1 MPSFSRGNDGLDKE
15 YFEELQ
21 EKCRF
26 LGISLKEKD
35 FRKNPDKY
43 IEAARSYD
51 ERVKD
56 YLHSCQDRLK
66 SLQEQFAREDNIPAF
81 MALGKARMVL
91 TGEVHRQMLAEKMA
105 ETAFAKI
112 EEEYDFSVKD
122 LRNKRNRDKFERLA
136 YAFAISPK
144 DLANQLQDAGNI
156 GEALKNSDYQKELLQ
171 LAFDNDAV
179 KTAAEAMAAFS
190 PLHPSNGTL
199 MLQAARDEAGRI
211 RFTEL
216 QAAAETTAER
226 TATTAA
232 GNTATFDRAE
242 AATAESPAKT
252 ATERT
257 AAATIRNAAGAD
269 KTGAADRT
277 PVSDRTAAQPENA
290 AAAGEKKAAKLL
302 AEFARYKDNQNGRS
316 LLEQNAKA
324 LNKKANFVYLERTL
338 DTFGLHGQAAKDF
351 RMALSRHKG
360 SLKDFLEHYEQAAVS
375 SRQNQTTNSASR
387 NNERQSDAYAPQPAD
402 RQRIQEPKQQKQ
414 TRRETEKQRREEEK
428 QRRAAIKQQ
437 QEEMTRQH
445 REAEKQHRKELKQQQ
460 KEAARQRRE
469 TEKKHKE
476 AEKQRRKELKQQQKA
491 LRKARFRSWLGRLK
505 SWAGREKQAIVETI
519 AAVCHSASAPVKM
532 TAEKARKLFAPKRK
546 EKQAPKQAV
555 KMQPVKMQPAKT
567 AEGLE
572 LGTQQKIRTITLNIE
587 NYKTQKRQEKK
598 AKIIEFKQKVRE
610 KSQKTL
616 KYAAI
621 SIPLVGMGYLGF
633 KGIQNAGPAFDL
645 DKISMTSGTFTLPQE
660 VLDKAATYYA
670 SVNEAFGFQTQD
682 FSITEPDLS
691 WSAFMN
697 PPEQPIN
704 EADYEV
710 PVPLVQNDKLHNV
723 PNIDFFNLC
732 FSKSNE
738 AYGSGGKYGVSRE
751 LYAKF
756 MRNQKATAN
765 FYRVGGYGSLSFDEA
780 RIIAKTEIFDKYGI
794 AYIQN
799 RSMGAYLYYALMK
812 NQDKGGSVAA
822 IASTITDFYDLN
834 GKTLPDSQRRAL
846 ENLSLGRD
854 VNAGDWH
861 EMIAAINATASDQ
874 TQENNLYAA
883 IQQSQFNMPVPYDAA
898 NAEEIARQ
906 AVINS
911 SFAYEPTLDL
921 DRRTGIPMLD
931 NEDFNLFADNPFLTE
946 ISHETANTDNEKE
959 IMEAQK
965 QKDMET
971 FCKIYAQCSYNNVI
985 RLSYGEKRQAFD
997 AANKA
1002 LARQGIY
1009 GKIDRGLYC
1018 AGMSM
1023 ASFCQAYEIFKK
1035 ENPESFVGEAVGS
1048 IIEKCKISA
1057 HSTTGMRDIYKK
1069 YSNRI
1074 IYSENLERDIKDHMR
1089 NHPNSI
1095 LQSGF
1100 RRNAAGNQH
1109 YNGFFPS
1116 MNTASQDAYTYCAF
1130 NNNHWGNENTFSNV
1144 LRDRRRARFGKG
1156 GWYVDVTAWI
1166 DDEADTR
1173 IRRELEK
1180 RAELR
1185 QKLEPVSL
1193 PAITQHYFNN
1203 ISTLLNKKL
1212 SGRN

>member
-1 MPSFSRGNDGLDKE
+1 MDKE

-156 GEALKNSDYQKELLQ
+156 GEALKNSDYQKEFLQ

-199 MLQAARDEAGRI
+199 MLQAARDEAGKI

-216 QAAAETTAER
+216 KAAAETTAGR
-226 TATTAA
+226 TVTTAA

-242 AATAESPAKT
+242 TATAESPAKT

-277 PVSDRTAAQPENA
+277 AAAQPENA
-290 AAAGEKKAAKLL
+290 AAAGEKTAAKLL

-414 TRRETEKQRREEEK
+414 ARRETEKQRREEEK
-428 QRRAAIKQQ
+428 QRRAALKQQ
-437 QEEMTRQH
+437 QEEMARQH

-469 TEKKHKE
+469 TEKKRKE

-505 SWAGREKQAIVETI
+505 SWAGRKKQAIVETI

-532 TAEKARKLFAPKRK
+532 TAEKARTLFAPKRK

-572 LGTQQKIRTITLNIE
+572 LDTQQKIRTITLNIE

-670 SVNEAFGFQTQD
+670 SVNEAFGLQAQD

-738 AYGSGGKYGVSRE
+738 TYGSGGKYGVSRE

-946 ISHETANTDNEKE
+946 ISHETTNADNEKE

-1185 QKLEPVSL
+1185 QKLEPVSI
-1193 PAITQHYFNN
+1193 PTITQHYFNN

>member
-43 IEAARSYD
+43 IEAARNYD

-56 YLHSCQDRLK
+56 YLHERQDRLK

-112 EEEYDFSVKD
+112 EEEYNFSVKD
-122 LRNKRNRDKFERLA
+122 LHNKRNRDKFERLA
-136 YAFAISPK
+136 YAFAISPQ

-156 GEALKNSDYQKELLQ
+156 GEALKNSDYQKEFLQ

-199 MLQAARDEAGRI
+199 MLQAARDESGRI
-211 RFTEL
+211 RFAEL
-216 QAAAETTAER
+216 QAELQAVAAENTVA
-226 TATTAA
+226 ATT
-232 GNTATFDRAE
+232 
-242 AATAESPAKT
+242 
-252 ATERT
+252 
-257 AAATIRNAAGAD
+257 RNAASTD
-269 KTGAADRT
+269 KTIAADRTSVSDRT
-277 PVSDRTAAQPENA
+277 PVSDRTAAVQPENA

-360 SLKDFLEHYEQAAVS
+360 SLKDFLEHYEQTSVS
-375 SRQNQTTNSASR
+375 SRQSQTTNSASR
-387 NNERQSDAYAPQPAD
+387 NGERQSDAYAPQPAD
-402 RQRIQEPKQQKQ
+402 KQRVQESKQQKQ
-414 TRRETEKQRREEEK
+414 TRREAEKQRKESEK
-428 QRRAAIKQQ
+428 KRK
-437 QEEMTRQH
+437 
-445 REAEKQHRKELKQQQ
+445 EAEKQH
-460 KEAARQRRE
+460 
-469 TEKKHKE
+469 
-476 AEKQRRKELKQQQKA
+476 RKELKQQQKA

-505 SWAGREKQAIVETI
+505 SRAGRTKQAIIETI
-519 AAVCHSASAPVKM
+519 AAVYHSASAPVKM
-532 TAEKARKLFAPKRK
+532 TAEKARKLFAPKQK
-546 EKQAPKQAV
+546 EQQAPKQTV
-555 KMQPVKMQPAKT
+555 KMQPVKT

-572 LGTQQKIRTITLNIE
+572 LGTQQKIRTITLNVE

-610 KSQKTL
+610 KSKKTL

-621 SIPLVGMGYLGF
+621 SIPLAGMGYLGF
-633 KGIQNAGPAFDL
+633 KGMQNAGPAFDFS
-645 DKISMTSGTFTLPQE
+645 KISMTTDTFTLPQE
-660 VLDKAATYYA
+660 VLNKAATYYA
-670 SVNEAFGFQTQD
+670 SVNEAFGLQAQD
-682 FSITEPDLS
+682 FSIAEPDLS

-704 EADYEV
+704 EADYVV
-710 PVPLVQNDKLHNV
+710 PVPLIQNDKLHNV

-738 AYGSGGKYGVSRE
+738 TYGSGGKYGVSRE

-765 FYRVGGYGSLSFDEA
+765 FYHVGSYGSLSFDEA

-834 GKTLPDSQRRAL
+834 GKTLPDSQRQAL

-854 VNAGDWH
+854 VNTDDWH

-921 DRRTGIPMLD
+921 DGQTGIPMLD

-946 ISHETANTDNEKE
+946 ISHETTNADNEKE

-1185 QKLEPVSL
+1185 QKLEPVSI
-1193 PAITQHYFNN
+1193 PTITQHYFNN

>member
-43 IEAARSYD
+43 IEAARNYD

-56 YLHSCQDRLK
+56 YLHERQDRLK

-112 EEEYDFSVKD
+112 EEEYNFSVKD
-122 LRNKRNRDKFERLA
+122 LHNKRNRDKFERLA
-136 YAFAISPK
+136 YAFAISPQ

-156 GEALKNSDYQKELLQ
+156 GEALKNSDYQKEFLQ

-211 RFTEL
+211 RFAEL
-216 QAAAETTAER
+216 QAELQAVAAE
-226 TATTAA
+226 
-232 GNTATFDRAE
+232 N
-242 AATAESPAKT
+242 
-252 ATERT
+252 T
-257 AAATIRNAAGAD
+257 AAATTRNAASTD
-269 KTGAADRT
+269 KTIAAGRT
-277 PVSDRTAAQPENA
+277 PVSDRTAAVQPENA

-360 SLKDFLEHYEQAAVS
+360 SLKDFLEHYEQTSVS
-375 SRQNQTTNSASR
+375 SRQSQTTNSASR
-387 NNERQSDAYAPQPAD
+387 NSERQSDAYAQQPAD
-402 RQRIQEPKQQKQ
+402 KQRVQESKQQKQ
-414 TRRETEKQRREEEK
+414 AR
-428 QRRAAIKQQ
+428 
-437 QEEMTRQH
+437 
-445 REAEKQHRKELKQQQ
+445 REAEKQRKES
-460 KEAARQRRE
+460 
-469 TEKKHKE
+469 EKKRKE
-476 AEKQRRKELKQQQKA
+476 AEKQHRKELKQQQKA

-505 SWAGREKQAIVETI
+505 SRAGRTKQAIVETI
-519 AAVCHSASAPVKM
+519 AAVYHSASAPVKM
-532 TAEKARKLFAPKRK
+532 TAEKARKLFAPKQK
-546 EKQAPKQAV
+546 EQQAPKQTV
-555 KMQPVKMQPAKT
+555 KMQPVKT

-572 LGTQQKIRTITLNIE
+572 LGTQQKIRTITLNVE

-610 KSQKTL
+610 KSKKTL

-621 SIPLVGMGYLGF
+621 SIPLAGMGYLGF
-633 KGIQNAGPAFDL
+633 KGMQNAGPAFDFS
-645 DKISMTSGTFTLPQE
+645 KISMTTDTFTLPQE
-660 VLDKAATYYA
+660 VLNKAATYYA
-670 SVNEAFGFQTQD
+670 SVNEAFGLQAQD
-682 FSITEPDLS
+682 FSIAEPDLS

-704 EADYEV
+704 EADYVV
-710 PVPLVQNDKLHNV
+710 PVPLIQNDKLHNV

-738 AYGSGGKYGVSRE
+738 TYGSGGKYGVSRE

-765 FYRVGGYGSLSFDEA
+765 FYHVGSYGSLSFDEA

-834 GKTLPDSQRRAL
+834 GKTLPDSQRQAL

-854 VNAGDWH
+854 VNTDDWH

-921 DRRTGIPMLD
+921 DGQTGIPMLD
-931 NEDFNLFADNPFLTE
+931 NEDFNLFADTPFLTE
-946 ISHETANTDNEKE
+946 ISHETTNADNEKE

-1185 QKLEPVSL
+1185 QKLEPVSI
-1193 PAITQHYFNN
+1193 PTITQHYFNN

>member
-43 IEAARSYD
+43 IEAARNYD

-56 YLHSCQDRLK
+56 YLHERQDRLK

-112 EEEYDFSVKD
+112 EEEYNFSVKD
-122 LRNKRNRDKFERLA
+122 LHNKRNRDKFERLA
-136 YAFAISPK
+136 YAFAISPQ

-156 GEALKNSDYQKELLQ
+156 GEALKNSDYQKEFLQ

-211 RFTEL
+211 RFAEL
-216 QAAAETTAER
+216 QAELQAVAAE
-226 TATTAA
+226 
-232 GNTATFDRAE
+232 N
-242 AATAESPAKT
+242 
-252 ATERT
+252 T
-257 AAATIRNAAGAD
+257 AAATTRNAASTD
-269 KTGAADRT
+269 KTIAADRTSVSGRT
-277 PVSDRTAAQPENA
+277 PVSDRTAAVQPENA

-360 SLKDFLEHYEQAAVS
+360 SLKDFLEHYEQTSFS
-375 SRQNQTTNSASR
+375 SRQSQTTNSASR
-387 NNERQSDAYAPQPAD
+387 NGERQSDVYAPQPAD
-402 RQRIQEPKQQKQ
+402 KQRVQESKQQKQ
-414 TRRETEKQRREEEK
+414 IR
-428 QRRAAIKQQ
+428 
-437 QEEMTRQH
+437 
-445 REAEKQHRKELKQQQ
+445 REAEKQRKES
-460 KEAARQRRE
+460 
-469 TEKKHKE
+469 EKKRKE
-476 AEKQRRKELKQQQKA
+476 AEKQHRKELKQQQKA

-505 SWAGREKQAIVETI
+505 SRAGRTKQAIIENI
-519 AAVCHSASAPVKM
+519 AAVYHSASAPVKM
-532 TAEKARKLFAPKRK
+532 TAEKARKLFAPKQK
-546 EKQAPKQAV
+546 EQQAPKQTV
-555 KMQPVKMQPAKT
+555 KMQPVKT

-572 LGTQQKIRTITLNIE
+572 LGTQQKIRTITLNVE

-610 KSQKTL
+610 KSKKTL

-621 SIPLVGMGYLGF
+621 SIPLAGMGYLGF
-633 KGIQNAGPAFDL
+633 KGMQNAGPAFDFS
-645 DKISMTSGTFTLPQE
+645 KISMTTDTFTLPQE
-660 VLDKAATYYA
+660 VLNKAATYYA
-670 SVNEAFGFQTQD
+670 SVNEAFGLQAQD
-682 FSITEPDLS
+682 FSIAEPDLS

-704 EADYEV
+704 EADYVV
-710 PVPLVQNDKLHNV
+710 PVPLIQNDKLHNV

-738 AYGSGGKYGVSRE
+738 TYGSGGKYGVSRE

-765 FYRVGGYGSLSFDEA
+765 FYHVGSYGSLSFDEA

-834 GKTLPDSQRRAL
+834 GKTLPDSQRQAL

-854 VNAGDWH
+854 VNTDDWH

-921 DRRTGIPMLD
+921 DGQTGIPMLD

-946 ISHETANTDNEKE
+946 ISHETTNADNEKE

-1185 QKLEPVSL
+1185 QKLEPVSI
-1193 PAITQHYFNN
+1193 PTITQHYFNN

>member
-156 GEALKNSDYQKELLQ
+156 GEALKNSDYQKEFLQ

-199 MLQAARDEAGRI
+199 MLQAARDEAGKI

-216 QAAAETTAER
+216 KAAAKTAAER

-242 AATAESPAKT
+242 AATAEIPPKT

-257 AAATIRNAAGAD
+257 AAATTRNAAGAD
-269 KTGAADRT
+269 KTSAIDRT
-277 PVSDRTAAQPENA
+277 AAAQPENA
-290 AAAGEKKAAKLL
+290 AAAGEKTAAKLL

-437 QEEMTRQH
+437 QEEMARQH

-469 TEKKHKE
+469 TEKKRKE

-505 SWAGREKQAIVETI
+505 SWAGRKKQAIVETI

-738 AYGSGGKYGVSRE
+738 TYGSGGKYGVSRE

-946 ISHETANTDNEKE
+946 ISHETTNADNEKE

-1035 ENPESFVGEAVGS
+1035 ENPENFVGEAVGS

-1057 HSTTGMRDIYKK
+1057 HSTTGMRDVFKK

>member
-1 MPSFSRGNDGLDKE
+1 
-15 YFEELQ
+15 
-21 EKCRF
+21 
-26 LGISLKEKD
+26 
-35 FRKNPDKY
+35 
-43 IEAARSYD
+43 
-51 ERVKD
+51 
-56 YLHSCQDRLK
+56 
-66 SLQEQFAREDNIPAF
+66 
-81 MALGKARMVL
+81 
-91 TGEVHRQMLAEKMA
+91 
-105 ETAFAKI
+105 
-112 EEEYDFSVKD
+112 
-122 LRNKRNRDKFERLA
+122 
-136 YAFAISPK
+136 
-144 DLANQLQDAGNI
+144 
-156 GEALKNSDYQKELLQ
+156 
-171 LAFDNDAV
+171 
-179 KTAAEAMAAFS
+179 
-190 PLHPSNGTL
+190 
-199 MLQAARDEAGRI
+199 
-211 RFTEL
+211 
-216 QAAAETTAER
+216 
-226 TATTAA
+226 
-232 GNTATFDRAE
+232 
-242 AATAESPAKT
+242 
-252 ATERT
+252 
-257 AAATIRNAAGAD
+257 
-269 KTGAADRT
+269 
-277 PVSDRTAAQPENA
+277 
-290 AAAGEKKAAKLL
+290 
-302 AEFARYKDNQNGRS
+302 
-316 LLEQNAKA
+316 
-324 LNKKANFVYLERTL
+324 
-338 DTFGLHGQAAKDF
+338 
-351 RMALSRHKG
+351 
-360 SLKDFLEHYEQAAVS
+360 
-375 SRQNQTTNSASR
+375 
-387 NNERQSDAYAPQPAD
+387 
-402 RQRIQEPKQQKQ
+402 
-414 TRRETEKQRREEEK
+414 
-428 QRRAAIKQQ
+428 
-437 QEEMTRQH
+437 
-445 REAEKQHRKELKQQQ
+445 
-460 KEAARQRRE
+460 
-469 TEKKHKE
+469 
-476 AEKQRRKELKQQQKA
+476 
-491 LRKARFRSWLGRLK
+491 
-505 SWAGREKQAIVETI
+505 
-519 AAVCHSASAPVKM
+519 
-532 TAEKARKLFAPKRK
+532 
-546 EKQAPKQAV
+546 
-555 KMQPVKMQPAKT
+555 
-567 AEGLE
+567 
-572 LGTQQKIRTITLNIE
+572 
-587 NYKTQKRQEKK
+587 
-598 AKIIEFKQKVRE
+598 
-610 KSQKTL
+610 
-616 KYAAI
+616 
-621 SIPLVGMGYLGF
+621 
-633 KGIQNAGPAFDL
+633 
-645 DKISMTSGTFTLPQE
+645 
-660 VLDKAATYYA
+660 
-670 SVNEAFGFQTQD
+670 
-682 FSITEPDLS
+682 
-691 WSAFMN
+691 MN

-704 EADYEV
+704 EADYVV
-710 PVPLVQNDKLHNV
+710 PVPLIQNDKLHNV

-738 AYGSGGKYGVSRE
+738 TYGSGGKYGVSRE

-765 FYRVGGYGSLSFDEA
+765 FYHVGSYGSLSFDEA

-834 GKTLPDSQRRAL
+834 GKTLPDSQRQAL

-854 VNAGDWH
+854 VNTDDWH

-921 DRRTGIPMLD
+921 DGQTGIPMLD

-946 ISHETANTDNEKE
+946 ISHETANADNEKE
-959 IMEAQK
+959 IMESQK

-1156 GWYVDVTAWI
+1156 DGMLT
-1166 DDEADTR
+1166 
-1173 IRRELEK
+1173 
-1180 RAELR
+1180 LR
-1185 QKLEPVSL
+1185 PGLTTKPIPESGANWKNAP
-1193 PAITQHYFNN
+1193 NC
-1203 ISTLLNKKL
+1203 
-1212 SGRN
+1212 GRNLSRFPSPLLRNIISIIFRRS

>member
-43 IEAARSYD
+43 IEAARNYD

-56 YLHSCQDRLK
+56 YLHERQDRLK

-112 EEEYDFSVKD
+112 EEEYNFSVKD
-122 LRNKRNRDKFERLA
+122 LHNKRNRDKFERLA
-136 YAFAISPK
+136 YAFAISPQ

-156 GEALKNSDYQKELLQ
+156 GEALKNSDYQKEFLQ

-211 RFTEL
+211 RFAEL
-216 QAAAETTAER
+216 QAVAAE
-226 TATTAA
+226 
-232 GNTATFDRAE
+232 N
-242 AATAESPAKT
+242 
-252 ATERT
+252 T
-257 AAATIRNAAGAD
+257 AAATTRNAASTD
-269 KTGAADRT
+269 KTIAADRTSVSGRT
-277 PVSDRTAAQPENA
+277 PVSDRTAAVQPENA

-360 SLKDFLEHYEQAAVS
+360 SLKDFLEHYEQTSVS
-375 SRQNQTTNSASR
+375 SRQSQTTNSASR
-387 NNERQSDAYAPQPAD
+387 NSERQSDAYAPQPAD
-402 RQRIQEPKQQKQ
+402 RQRVQESKQQKQ
-414 TRRETEKQRREEEK
+414 IR
-428 QRRAAIKQQ
+428 
-437 QEEMTRQH
+437 
-445 REAEKQHRKELKQQQ
+445 REAEKQRKEDEK
-460 KEAARQRRE
+460 KRKE
-469 TEKKHKE
+469 TEKQH
-476 AEKQRRKELKQQQKA
+476 RKELKQQQKA

-505 SWAGREKQAIVETI
+505 SRAGRTKQAIVETI
-519 AAVCHSASAPVKM
+519 AAVYHSASAPVKM
-532 TAEKARKLFAPKRK
+532 TAEKARKLFAPKQK
-546 EKQAPKQAV
+546 EQQVPKQTV
-555 KMQPVKMQPAKT
+555 KMQPVKT

-572 LGTQQKIRTITLNIE
+572 LGTRQKIRTITLNVE

-610 KSQKTL
+610 KSKKTL

-621 SIPLVGMGYLGF
+621 SIPLAGMGYLGF
-633 KGIQNAGPAFDL
+633 KGMQNAGPAFDFS
-645 DKISMTSGTFTLPQE
+645 KISMTTDTFTLPQE
-660 VLDKAATYYA
+660 VLNKAATYYA
-670 SVNEAFGFQTQD
+670 SVNEAFGLQAQD
-682 FSITEPDLS
+682 FSIAEPDLS

-704 EADYEV
+704 EADYVV
-710 PVPLVQNDKLHNV
+710 PVPLIQNDKLHNV

-738 AYGSGGKYGVSRE
+738 TYGSGGKYGVSRE

-765 FYRVGGYGSLSFDEA
+765 FYHVGSYGSLSFDEA

-834 GKTLPDSQRRAL
+834 GKTLPDSQRQAL

-854 VNAGDWH
+854 VNTDDWH

-921 DRRTGIPMLD
+921 DGQTGIPMLD

-946 ISHETANTDNEKE
+946 ISHETANADNEKE

-1185 QKLEPVSL
+1185 QKLEPVSI
-1193 PAITQHYFNN
+1193 PTITQHYFNN

-1212 SGRN
+1212 SGRNKFCKMQYDKRLQIKVVKKKRQPQIKKADKGGDHK

>member
-43 IEAARSYD
+43 IEAARNYD

-56 YLHSCQDRLK
+56 YLHERQDRLK

-112 EEEYDFSVKD
+112 EEEYNFSVKD
-122 LRNKRNRDKFERLA
+122 LHNKRNRDKFERLA
-136 YAFAISPK
+136 YAFAISPQ

-156 GEALKNSDYQKELLQ
+156 GEALKNSDYQKEFLQ

-211 RFTEL
+211 RFAEL
-216 QAAAETTAER
+216 QAELQAVAAENTVA
-226 TATTAA
+226 ATT
-232 GNTATFDRAE
+232 
-242 AATAESPAKT
+242 
-252 ATERT
+252 
-257 AAATIRNAAGAD
+257 RNVASTD
-269 KTGAADRT
+269 KTIAADRTSVSGRT
-277 PVSDRTAAQPENA
+277 PVSDRTAAVQPENA

-360 SLKDFLEHYEQAAVS
+360 NLKDFLEHYEQTSVS
-375 SRQNQTTNSASR
+375 SRQSQTTNSASR
-387 NNERQSDAYAPQPAD
+387 NSERQSDAYAPQPAD
-402 RQRIQEPKQQKQ
+402 KQRVQESKQQKQ
-414 TRRETEKQRREEEK
+414 AR
-428 QRRAAIKQQ
+428 
-437 QEEMTRQH
+437 
-445 REAEKQHRKELKQQQ
+445 REAEKQRKES
-460 KEAARQRRE
+460 
-469 TEKKHKE
+469 EKKRKE
-476 AEKQRRKELKQQQKA
+476 AEKQHRKELKQQQKA

-505 SWAGREKQAIVETI
+505 SRAGRTKQAIIETI
-519 AAVCHSASAPVKM
+519 AAVYHSASAPVKM
-532 TAEKARKLFAPKRK
+532 TAEKARKLFAPKQK
-546 EKQAPKQAV
+546 EQQAPKQTV
-555 KMQPVKMQPAKT
+555 KMQPVKT

-572 LGTQQKIRTITLNIE
+572 LGTQQKIRTITLNVE

-610 KSQKTL
+610 KSKKTL

-621 SIPLVGMGYLGF
+621 SIPLAGMGYLGF
-633 KGIQNAGPAFDL
+633 KGMQNAGPAFDFS
-645 DKISMTSGTFTLPQE
+645 KISMTTDTFTLPQE
-660 VLDKAATYYA
+660 VLNKAATYYA
-670 SVNEAFGFQTQD
+670 SVNEAFGLQAQD
-682 FSITEPDLS
+682 FSIAEPDLS

-704 EADYEV
+704 EADYVV
-710 PVPLVQNDKLHNV
+710 PVPLIQNDKLHNV

-738 AYGSGGKYGVSRE
+738 TYGSGGKYGVSRE

-765 FYRVGGYGSLSFDEA
+765 FYHVGSYGSLSFDEA

-834 GKTLPDSQRRAL
+834 GKTLPDSQRQAL

-854 VNAGDWH
+854 VNTDDWH

-921 DRRTGIPMLD
+921 DGQTGIPMLD

-946 ISHETANTDNEKE
+946 ISHETTNADNEKE

-1185 QKLEPVSL
+1185 QKLEPVSI
-1193 PAITQHYFNN
+1193 PTITQHYFNN

>member
-1 MPSFSRGNDGLDKE
+1 MPSFSKGNDGLDKE

-43 IEAARSYD
+43 IEAARNYD

-56 YLHSCQDRLK
+56 YLHERQDRLK

-112 EEEYDFSVKD
+112 EEEYNFSVKD
-122 LRNKRNRDKFERLA
+122 LHNKRNRDKFERLA
-136 YAFAISPK
+136 YAFAISPQ

-156 GEALKNSDYQKELLQ
+156 GEALKNSDYQKEFLQ

-211 RFTEL
+211 RFAEL
-216 QAAAETTAER
+216 QAELQAVAAENTVA
-226 TATTAA
+226 ATT
-232 GNTATFDRAE
+232 
-242 AATAESPAKT
+242 
-252 ATERT
+252 
-257 AAATIRNAAGAD
+257 RNAASTD
-269 KTGAADRT
+269 KTIAADRTSVSDRT
-277 PVSDRTAAQPENA
+277 PVSDRTAAVQPENA

-360 SLKDFLEHYEQAAVS
+360 SLKDFLEHYEQTSVS
-375 SRQNQTTNSASR
+375 SRQSQTTNSASR
-387 NNERQSDAYAPQPAD
+387 NGERQSDAYAPQPAD
-402 RQRIQEPKQQKQ
+402 KQRVQESKQQKQ
-414 TRRETEKQRREEEK
+414 ARRKAEKQRKESEK
-428 QRRAAIKQQ
+428 KRK
-437 QEEMTRQH
+437 
-445 REAEKQHRKELKQQQ
+445 EAEKQH
-460 KEAARQRRE
+460 
-469 TEKKHKE
+469 
-476 AEKQRRKELKQQQKA
+476 RKELKQQQKA

-505 SWAGREKQAIVETI
+505 SRAGRTKQAIIETI
-519 AAVCHSASAPVKM
+519 AAVYHSASAPVKM
-532 TAEKARKLFAPKRK
+532 TAEKARKLFAPKQK
-546 EKQAPKQAV
+546 EQQAPKQTV
-555 KMQPVKMQPAKT
+555 KMQPVKT

-572 LGTQQKIRTITLNIE
+572 LGTQQKIRTITLNVE

-610 KSQKTL
+610 KSKKTL

-621 SIPLVGMGYLGF
+621 SIPLAGMGYLGF
-633 KGIQNAGPAFDL
+633 KGMQNAGPAFDFS
-645 DKISMTSGTFTLPQE
+645 KISMTTDTFTLPQE
-660 VLDKAATYYA
+660 VLNKAATYYA
-670 SVNEAFGFQTQD
+670 SVNEAFGLQAQD
-682 FSITEPDLS
+682 FSIAEPDLS

-704 EADYEV
+704 EADYVV
-710 PVPLVQNDKLHNV
+710 PVPLIQNDKLHNV

-738 AYGSGGKYGVSRE
+738 TYGSGGKYGVSRE

-765 FYRVGGYGSLSFDEA
+765 FYHVGSYGSLSFDEA

-834 GKTLPDSQRRAL
+834 GKTLPDSQRQAL

-854 VNAGDWH
+854 VNTDDWH

-921 DRRTGIPMLD
+921 DGQTGIPMLD

-946 ISHETANTDNEKE
+946 ISHETTNADNEKE

-1185 QKLEPVSL
+1185 QKLEPVSI
-1193 PAITQHYFNN
+1193 PTITQHYFNN

>member
-1 MPSFSRGNDGLDKE
+1 MPSFSKGNDGLDKE

-43 IEAARSYD
+43 IEAARNYD

-56 YLHSCQDRLK
+56 YLHERQDRLK

-112 EEEYDFSVKD
+112 EEEYNFSVKD
-122 LRNKRNRDKFERLA
+122 LHNKRNRDKFERLA
-136 YAFAISPK
+136 YAFAISPQ

-156 GEALKNSDYQKELLQ
+156 GEALKNSDYQKEFLQ

-211 RFTEL
+211 RFAEL
-216 QAAAETTAER
+216 QAELQAVAAENTVA
-226 TATTAA
+226 ATT
-232 GNTATFDRAE
+232 
-242 AATAESPAKT
+242 
-252 ATERT
+252 
-257 AAATIRNAAGAD
+257 RNAASTD
-269 KTGAADRT
+269 KTIAADRTSVSDRT
-277 PVSDRTAAQPENA
+277 PVSDRTAAVQPENA

-360 SLKDFLEHYEQAAVS
+360 SLKDFLEHYEQTSVS
-375 SRQNQTTNSASR
+375 SRQSQTTNSASR
-387 NNERQSDAYAPQPAD
+387 NGERQSDAYAPQPAD
-402 RQRIQEPKQQKQ
+402 KQRVQESKQQKQ
-414 TRRETEKQRREEEK
+414 AR
-428 QRRAAIKQQ
+428 
-437 QEEMTRQH
+437 
-445 REAEKQHRKELKQQQ
+445 REAEKQRKES
-460 KEAARQRRE
+460 
-469 TEKKHKE
+469 EKKRKE
-476 AEKQRRKELKQQQKA
+476 AEKQHRKELKQQQKA

-505 SWAGREKQAIVETI
+505 SRAGRTKQAIIETI
-519 AAVCHSASAPVKM
+519 AAVYHSASAPVKM
-532 TAEKARKLFAPKRK
+532 TAEKARKLFAPKQK
-546 EKQAPKQAV
+546 EQQAPKQTV
-555 KMQPVKMQPAKT
+555 KMQPVKT

-572 LGTQQKIRTITLNIE
+572 LGTQQKIRTITLNVE

-610 KSQKTL
+610 KSKKTL

-621 SIPLVGMGYLGF
+621 SIPLAGMGYLGF
-633 KGIQNAGPAFDL
+633 KGMQNAGPAFDFS
-645 DKISMTSGTFTLPQE
+645 KISMTTDTFTLPQE
-660 VLDKAATYYA
+660 VLNKAATYYA
-670 SVNEAFGFQTQD
+670 SVNEAFGLQAQD
-682 FSITEPDLS
+682 FSIAEPDLS

-704 EADYEV
+704 EADYVV
-710 PVPLVQNDKLHNV
+710 PVPLIQNDKLHNV

-738 AYGSGGKYGVSRE
+738 TYGSGGKYGVSRE

-765 FYRVGGYGSLSFDEA
+765 FYHVGSYGSLSFDEA

-834 GKTLPDSQRRAL
+834 GKTLPDSQRQAL

-854 VNAGDWH
+854 VNTDDWH

-921 DRRTGIPMLD
+921 DGQTGIPMLD

-946 ISHETANTDNEKE
+946 ISHETANADNEKE

-1185 QKLEPVSL
+1185 QKLEPVSI
-1193 PAITQHYFNN
+1193 PTITQHYFNN

>member
-43 IEAARSYD
+43 IEAARNYD

-56 YLHSCQDRLK
+56 YLHERQDRLK

-112 EEEYDFSVKD
+112 EEEYNFSVKD
-122 LRNKRNRDKFERLA
+122 LHNKRNRDKFERLA
-136 YAFAISPK
+136 YAFAISPQ

-156 GEALKNSDYQKELLQ
+156 GEALKNSDYQKEFLQ

-211 RFTEL
+211 RFAEL
-216 QAAAETTAER
+216 QAELQAVAAENTVA
-226 TATTAA
+226 ATT
-232 GNTATFDRAE
+232 
-242 AATAESPAKT
+242 
-252 ATERT
+252 
-257 AAATIRNAAGAD
+257 RNVASTD
-269 KTGAADRT
+269 KTIAADRTSVSGRT
-277 PVSDRTAAQPENA
+277 PVSDRTAAVQPENA

-360 SLKDFLEHYEQAAVS
+360 NLKDFLEHYEQTSVS
-375 SRQNQTTNSASR
+375 SRQSQTTNSASR
-387 NNERQSDAYAPQPAD
+387 NSERQSDAYAPQPAD
-402 RQRIQEPKQQKQ
+402 KQRVQESKQQKQ
-414 TRRETEKQRREEEK
+414 AR
-428 QRRAAIKQQ
+428 
-437 QEEMTRQH
+437 
-445 REAEKQHRKELKQQQ
+445 REAEKQRKESEKKRKEAEKQRRKELKQQQ
-460 KEAARQRRE
+460 KELARQRRE
-469 TEKKHKE
+469 AEKQRKESEKKRKE
-476 AEKQRRKELKQQQKA
+476 AEKQHRKELKQQQKA

-505 SWAGREKQAIVETI
+505 SRAGRTKQAIIETI
-519 AAVCHSASAPVKM
+519 AAVYHSASAPVKM
-532 TAEKARKLFAPKRK
+532 TAEKARKLFAPKQK
-546 EKQAPKQAV
+546 EQQAPKQTV
-555 KMQPVKMQPAKT
+555 KMQPVKT

-572 LGTQQKIRTITLNIE
+572 LGTQQKIRTITLNVE

-738 AYGSGGKYGVSRE
+738 TYGSGGKYGVSRE

-946 ISHETANTDNEKE
+946 ISHETTNADNEKE

>member
-43 IEAARSYD
+43 IEAARNYD

-56 YLHSCQDRLK
+56 YLHERQDRLK

-112 EEEYDFSVKD
+112 EEEYNFSVKD
-122 LRNKRNRDKFERLA
+122 LHNKRNRDKFERLA
-136 YAFAISPK
+136 YAFAISPQ

-156 GEALKNSDYQKELLQ
+156 GEALKNSDYQKEFLQ

-211 RFTEL
+211 RFAEL
-216 QAAAETTAER
+216 QAELQAVAAENTVA
-226 TATTAA
+226 ATT
-232 GNTATFDRAE
+232 
-242 AATAESPAKT
+242 
-252 ATERT
+252 
-257 AAATIRNAAGAD
+257 RNVASTD
-269 KTGAADRT
+269 KTIAADRTSVSGRT
-277 PVSDRTAAQPENA
+277 PVSDRTAAVQPENA

-360 SLKDFLEHYEQAAVS
+360 NLKDFLEHYEQTSVS
-375 SRQNQTTNSASR
+375 SRQSQTTNSASR
-387 NNERQSDAYAPQPAD
+387 NSERQSDAYAPQPAD
-402 RQRIQEPKQQKQ
+402 KQRVQESKQQKQ
-414 TRRETEKQRREEEK
+414 AR
-428 QRRAAIKQQ
+428 
-437 QEEMTRQH
+437 
-445 REAEKQHRKELKQQQ
+445 REAEKQRKES
-460 KEAARQRRE
+460 
-469 TEKKHKE
+469 EKKRKE

-505 SWAGREKQAIVETI
+505 SRAGRTKQAIIETI
-519 AAVCHSASAPVKM
+519 AAVYHSASAPVKM
-532 TAEKARKLFAPKRK
+532 TAEKARKLFAPKQK
-546 EKQAPKQAV
+546 EQQAPKQTV
-555 KMQPVKMQPAKT
+555 KMQPVKT

-572 LGTQQKIRTITLNIE
+572 LGTQQKIRTITLNVE

-610 KSQKTL
+610 KSKKTL

-621 SIPLVGMGYLGF
+621 SIPLAGMGYLGF
-633 KGIQNAGPAFDL
+633 KGMQNAGPAFDFS
-645 DKISMTSGTFTLPQE
+645 KISMTTDTFTLPQE
-660 VLDKAATYYA
+660 VLNKAATYYA
-670 SVNEAFGFQTQD
+670 SVNEAFGLQAQD
-682 FSITEPDLS
+682 FSIAEPDLS

-704 EADYEV
+704 EADYVV
-710 PVPLVQNDKLHNV
+710 PVPLIQNDKLHNV

-738 AYGSGGKYGVSRE
+738 TYGSGGKYGVSRE

-765 FYRVGGYGSLSFDEA
+765 FYHVGSYGSLSFDEA

-834 GKTLPDSQRRAL
+834 GKTLPDSQRQAL

-854 VNAGDWH
+854 VNTDDWH

-921 DRRTGIPMLD
+921 DGQTGIPMLD

-946 ISHETANTDNEKE
+946 ISHETANADNEKE
-959 IMEAQK
+959 IMESQK

-1185 QKLEPVSL
+1185 QKLEPVSI
-1193 PAITQHYFNN
+1193 PTITQHYFNN

>member
-1 MPSFSRGNDGLDKE
+1 
-15 YFEELQ
+15 
-21 EKCRF
+21 
-26 LGISLKEKD
+26 
-35 FRKNPDKY
+35 
-43 IEAARSYD
+43 
-51 ERVKD
+51 
-56 YLHSCQDRLK
+56 
-66 SLQEQFAREDNIPAF
+66 
-81 MALGKARMVL
+81 
-91 TGEVHRQMLAEKMA
+91 
-105 ETAFAKI
+105 
-112 EEEYDFSVKD
+112 
-122 LRNKRNRDKFERLA
+122 
-136 YAFAISPK
+136 
-144 DLANQLQDAGNI
+144 
-156 GEALKNSDYQKELLQ
+156 
-171 LAFDNDAV
+171 
-179 KTAAEAMAAFS
+179 
-190 PLHPSNGTL
+190 
-199 MLQAARDEAGRI
+199 
-211 RFTEL
+211 
-216 QAAAETTAER
+216 
-226 TATTAA
+226 
-232 GNTATFDRAE
+232 
-242 AATAESPAKT
+242 
-252 ATERT
+252 
-257 AAATIRNAAGAD
+257 
-269 KTGAADRT
+269 
-277 PVSDRTAAQPENA
+277 
-290 AAAGEKKAAKLL
+290 
-302 AEFARYKDNQNGRS
+302 
-316 LLEQNAKA
+316 
-324 LNKKANFVYLERTL
+324 
-338 DTFGLHGQAAKDF
+338 
-351 RMALSRHKG
+351 
-360 SLKDFLEHYEQAAVS
+360 
-375 SRQNQTTNSASR
+375 
-387 NNERQSDAYAPQPAD
+387 
-402 RQRIQEPKQQKQ
+402 
-414 TRRETEKQRREEEK
+414 
-428 QRRAAIKQQ
+428 
-437 QEEMTRQH
+437 
-445 REAEKQHRKELKQQQ
+445 
-460 KEAARQRRE
+460 
-469 TEKKHKE
+469 
-476 AEKQRRKELKQQQKA
+476 
-491 LRKARFRSWLGRLK
+491 
-505 SWAGREKQAIVETI
+505 
-519 AAVCHSASAPVKM
+519 
-532 TAEKARKLFAPKRK
+532 
-546 EKQAPKQAV
+546 
-555 KMQPVKMQPAKT
+555 
-567 AEGLE
+567 
-572 LGTQQKIRTITLNIE
+572 
-587 NYKTQKRQEKK
+587 
-598 AKIIEFKQKVRE
+598 
-610 KSQKTL
+610 
-616 KYAAI
+616 
-621 SIPLVGMGYLGF
+621 
-633 KGIQNAGPAFDL
+633 
-645 DKISMTSGTFTLPQE
+645 
-660 VLDKAATYYA
+660 
-670 SVNEAFGFQTQD
+670 
-682 FSITEPDLS
+682 
-691 WSAFMN
+691 
-697 PPEQPIN
+697 
-704 EADYEV
+704 
-710 PVPLVQNDKLHNV
+710 
-723 PNIDFFNLC
+723 
-732 FSKSNE
+732 
-738 AYGSGGKYGVSRE
+738 
-751 LYAKF
+751 
-756 MRNQKATAN
+756 
-765 FYRVGGYGSLSFDEA
+765 
-780 RIIAKTEIFDKYGI
+780 
-794 AYIQN
+794 
-799 RSMGAYLYYALMK
+799 MGAYLYYALMK

-834 GKTLPDSQRRAL
+834 GKTLPDSQRQAL

-854 VNAGDWH
+854 VNTDDWH

-921 DRRTGIPMLD
+921 DGQTGIPMLD

-946 ISHETANTDNEKE
+946 ISHETTNADNEKE

-1185 QKLEPVSL
+1185 QKLEPVSI
-1193 PAITQHYFNN
+1193 PTITQHYFNN

>member
-1 MPSFSRGNDGLDKE
+1 MPSFSKGNDGLDKE

-43 IEAARSYD
+43 IEAARNYD

-56 YLHSCQDRLK
+56 YLHERQDRLK

-112 EEEYDFSVKD
+112 EEEYNFSVKD
-122 LRNKRNRDKFERLA
+122 LHNKRNRDKFERLA
-136 YAFAISPK
+136 YAFAISPQ

-156 GEALKNSDYQKELLQ
+156 GEALKNSDYQKEFLQ

-211 RFTEL
+211 RFAEL
-216 QAAAETTAER
+216 QAVAAE
-226 TATTAA
+226 
-232 GNTATFDRAE
+232 N
-242 AATAESPAKT
+242 
-252 ATERT
+252 T
-257 AAATIRNAAGAD
+257 AAATTRNAASTD
-269 KTGAADRT
+269 KTIAADRTSVSDRT
-277 PVSDRTAAQPENA
+277 PVSDRTAAVQPENA

-360 SLKDFLEHYEQAAVS
+360 SLKDFLEHYEQTSVS
-375 SRQNQTTNSASR
+375 SRQSQTTNSASR
-387 NNERQSDAYAPQPAD
+387 NSERQSDAYAQQPAD
-402 RQRIQEPKQQKQ
+402 KQRVQESKQQKQ
-414 TRRETEKQRREEEK
+414 AR
-428 QRRAAIKQQ
+428 
-437 QEEMTRQH
+437 
-445 REAEKQHRKELKQQQ
+445 REAEKQRKES
-460 KEAARQRRE
+460 
-469 TEKKHKE
+469 EKKRKE
-476 AEKQRRKELKQQQKA
+476 AEKQHRKELKQQQKA

-505 SWAGREKQAIVETI
+505 SRAGRTKQAIIETI
-519 AAVCHSASAPVKM
+519 AAVYHSASAPVKM
-532 TAEKARKLFAPKRK
+532 TAEKARKLFAPK
-546 EKQAPKQAV
+546 QTV
-555 KMQPVKMQPAKT
+555 KMQPVKT

-572 LGTQQKIRTITLNIE
+572 LGTQQKIRTITLNVE

-610 KSQKTL
+610 KSKKTL

-621 SIPLVGMGYLGF
+621 SIPLAGMGYLGF
-633 KGIQNAGPAFDL
+633 KGMQNAGPAFDFS
-645 DKISMTSGTFTLPQE
+645 KISMTTDTFTLPQE
-660 VLDKAATYYA
+660 VLNKAATYYA
-670 SVNEAFGFQTQD
+670 SVNEAFGLQAQD
-682 FSITEPDLS
+682 FSIAEPDLS

-704 EADYEV
+704 EADYVV
-710 PVPLVQNDKLHNV
+710 PVPLIQNDKLHNV

-738 AYGSGGKYGVSRE
+738 TYGSGGKYGVSRE

-765 FYRVGGYGSLSFDEA
+765 FYHVGSYGSLSFDEA

-834 GKTLPDSQRRAL
+834 GKTLPDSQRQAL

-854 VNAGDWH
+854 VNTDDWH

-921 DRRTGIPMLD
+921 DGQTGIPMLD

-946 ISHETANTDNEKE
+946 ISHETTNADNEKE

-1185 QKLEPVSL
+1185 QKLEPVSI
-1193 PAITQHYFNN
+1193 PTITQHYFNN

>member
-43 IEAARSYD
+43 IEAARNYD

-56 YLHSCQDRLK
+56 YLHERQDRLK

-112 EEEYDFSVKD
+112 EEEYNFSVKD
-122 LRNKRNRDKFERLA
+122 LHNKRNRDKFERLA
-136 YAFAISPK
+136 YAFAISPQ

-156 GEALKNSDYQKELLQ
+156 GEALKNSDYQKEFLQ

-211 RFTEL
+211 RFAEL
-216 QAAAETTAER
+216 QAVAAE
-226 TATTAA
+226 
-232 GNTATFDRAE
+232 N
-242 AATAESPAKT
+242 
-252 ATERT
+252 T
-257 AAATIRNAAGAD
+257 AAATTRNAASTD
-269 KTGAADRT
+269 KTIAADRTSVSDRT
-277 PVSDRTAAQPENA
+277 PVSDRTAAVQPENA

-360 SLKDFLEHYEQAAVS
+360 SLKDFLEHYEQTSVS
-375 SRQNQTTNSASR
+375 SRQSQTTNSASR
-387 NNERQSDAYAPQPAD
+387 NSERQSDAYAQQPAD
-402 RQRIQEPKQQKQ
+402 KQRVQESKQQKQ
-414 TRRETEKQRREEEK
+414 AR
-428 QRRAAIKQQ
+428 
-437 QEEMTRQH
+437 
-445 REAEKQHRKELKQQQ
+445 REAEKQRKES
-460 KEAARQRRE
+460 
-469 TEKKHKE
+469 EKKRKE
-476 AEKQRRKELKQQQKA
+476 AEKQHRKELKQQQKA

-505 SWAGREKQAIVETI
+505 SRAGRTKQAIIETI
-519 AAVCHSASAPVKM
+519 AAVYHSASAPVKM
-532 TAEKARKLFAPKRK
+532 TAEKARKLFAPK
-546 EKQAPKQAV
+546 QTV
-555 KMQPVKMQPAKT
+555 KMQPVKT

-572 LGTQQKIRTITLNIE
+572 LGTQQKIRTITLNVE

-610 KSQKTL
+610 KSKKTL

-621 SIPLVGMGYLGF
+621 SIPLAGMGYLGF
-633 KGIQNAGPAFDL
+633 KGMQNAGPAFDFS
-645 DKISMTSGTFTLPQE
+645 KISMTTDTFTLPQE
-660 VLDKAATYYA
+660 VLNKAATYYA
-670 SVNEAFGFQTQD
+670 SVNEAFGLQAQD
-682 FSITEPDLS
+682 FSIAEPDLS

-704 EADYEV
+704 EADYVV
-710 PVPLVQNDKLHNV
+710 PVPLIQNDKLHNV

-738 AYGSGGKYGVSRE
+738 TYGSGGKYGVSRE

-765 FYRVGGYGSLSFDEA
+765 FYHVGSYGSLSFDEA

-834 GKTLPDSQRRAL
+834 GKTLPDSQRQAL

-854 VNAGDWH
+854 VNTDDWH

-921 DRRTGIPMLD
+921 DGQTGIPMLD

-946 ISHETANTDNEKE
+946 ISHETTNADNEKE

-1185 QKLEPVSL
+1185 QKLEPVSI
-1193 PAITQHYFNN
+1193 PTITQHYFNN

>member
-43 IEAARSYD
+43 IEAARNYD

-56 YLHSCQDRLK
+56 YLHERQDRLK

-112 EEEYDFSVKD
+112 EEEYNFSVKD
-122 LRNKRNRDKFERLA
+122 LHNKRNRDKFERLA
-136 YAFAISPK
+136 YAFAISPQ

-156 GEALKNSDYQKELLQ
+156 GEALKNSDYQKEFLQ

-211 RFTEL
+211 RFAEL
-216 QAAAETTAER
+216 QAVAAE
-226 TATTAA
+226 
-232 GNTATFDRAE
+232 N
-242 AATAESPAKT
+242 
-252 ATERT
+252 T
-257 AAATIRNAAGAD
+257 AAATTRNAASTD
-269 KTGAADRT
+269 KTIAADRTSVSGRT
-277 PVSDRTAAQPENA
+277 PVSDRTAAVQPENA

-360 SLKDFLEHYEQAAVS
+360 SLKDFLEHYEQTSVS
-375 SRQNQTTNSASR
+375 SRQSQTTNSASR
-387 NNERQSDAYAPQPAD
+387 NSERQSDAYAPQPAD
-402 RQRIQEPKQQKQ
+402 RQRVQESKQQKQ
-414 TRRETEKQRREEEK
+414 IR
-428 QRRAAIKQQ
+428 
-437 QEEMTRQH
+437 
-445 REAEKQHRKELKQQQ
+445 REAEKQRKED
-460 KEAARQRRE
+460 
-469 TEKKHKE
+469 EKKRKE
-476 AEKQRRKELKQQQKA
+476 AEKQHRKELKQQQKA

-505 SWAGREKQAIVETI
+505 SRAGRTKQAIVETI
-519 AAVCHSASAPVKM
+519 AAVYHSASAPVKM
-532 TAEKARKLFAPKRK
+532 TAEKARKLFAPKQK
-546 EKQAPKQAV
+546 EQQVPKQTV
-555 KMQPVKMQPAKT
+555 KMQPVKT

-572 LGTQQKIRTITLNIE
+572 LGTQQKIRTITLNVE

-610 KSQKTL
+610 KSKKTL

-621 SIPLVGMGYLGF
+621 SIPLAGMGYLGF
-633 KGIQNAGPAFDL
+633 KGMQNAGPAFDFS
-645 DKISMTSGTFTLPQE
+645 KISMTTDTFTLPQE
-660 VLDKAATYYA
+660 VLNKAATYYA
-670 SVNEAFGFQTQD
+670 SVNEAFGLQAQD
-682 FSITEPDLS
+682 FSIAEPDLS

-704 EADYEV
+704 EADYVV
-710 PVPLVQNDKLHNV
+710 PVPLIQNDKLHNV

-738 AYGSGGKYGVSRE
+738 TYGSGGKYGVSRE

-765 FYRVGGYGSLSFDEA
+765 FYHVGSYGSLSFDEA

-834 GKTLPDSQRRAL
+834 GKTLPDSQRQAL

-854 VNAGDWH
+854 VNTDDWH

-921 DRRTGIPMLD
+921 DGQTGIPMLD

-946 ISHETANTDNEKE
+946 ISHETTNADNEKE

-1185 QKLEPVSL
+1185 QKLEPVSI
-1193 PAITQHYFNN
+1193 PTITQHYFNN